1 MNQSF
6 ASLGLIDP
14 LLKAIDELNYRE
26 PTPVQQKSIP
36 SLLEGKDM
44 LAAAQTGTGKTAAY
58 SLPIIQKI
66 AESGVRAKP
75 KEVTALILAPTRE
88 LAAQIHE
95 NITAYSKYLDIRSA
109 LVFGGVNLKPQTAAL
124 VRGVD
129 ILIATPGRLLD
140 HLGQKHVSLSA
151 VKFLVLDEAD
161 RMLDMG
167 FIHDIRKLIKLIPE
181 NRQSLLFSAT
191 FSPEIRKLADSLLNS
206 PVSVEIS
213 PNKESALIEQ
223 QAYAVPKNRKRELL
237 RDLIVDEKWSQVL
250 VFTRM
255 KHAANRLCQQLI
267 KDGLT
272 AAAIHGNK
280 SQNARTKALADF
292 KDKKVQVLV
301 ATDIAAR
308 GLDIEQLPHVVNYD
322 LPDVP
327 EDYVHRIGRTGRA
340 GVPGHA
346 VSLVSPEDRPLL
358 SAIEK
363 LLKEKINLIVP
374 AQYAGPQPE
383 DLAED
388 DRREEQNHHQ
398 RLSQQSRARRRPA
411 AAPRRSPEASS
422 RRGSSDRS
430 DRGDRAERSDRFDP
444 DNFGNSIN
452 YTPRR
457 KAPGRSRSRD
467 TIARYEPV
475 DPFAPEHQALFLPQS
490 MPGERPYRAG
500 GAEKRRRPS
509 RGPRSDRSTDYFER
523 NSRYT
528 DSNTRSNLPP
538 GLAPRRG
545 GRSRNR

>member
-1 MNQSF
+1 M
-6 ASLGLIDP
+6 
-14 LLKAIDELNYRE
+14 
-26 PTPVQQKSIP
+26 
-36 SLLEGKDM
+36 
-44 LAAAQTGTGKTAAY
+44 
-58 SLPIIQKI
+58 
-66 AESGVRAKP
+66 
-75 KEVTALILAPTRE
+75 
-88 LAAQIHE
+88 
-95 NITAYSKYLDIRSA
+95 
-109 LVFGGVNLKPQTAAL
+109 
-124 VRGVD
+124 
-129 ILIATPGRLLD
+129 
-140 HLGQKHVSLSA
+140 
-151 VKFLVLDEAD
+151 
-161 RMLDMG
+161 
-167 FIHDIRKLIKLIPE
+167 
-181 NRQSLLFSAT
+181 
-191 FSPEIRKLADSLLNS
+191 
-206 PVSVEIS
+206 
-213 PNKESALIEQ
+213 
-223 QAYAVPKNRKRELL
+223 
-237 RDLIVDEKWSQVL
+237 
-250 VFTRM
+250 
-255 KHAANRLCQQLI
+255 
-267 KDGLT
+267 
-272 AAAIHGNK
+272 
-280 SQNARTKALADF
+280 
-292 KDKKVQVLV
+292 
-301 ATDIAAR
+301 
-308 GLDIEQLPHVVNYD
+308 
-322 LPDVP
+322 
-327 EDYVHRIGRTGRA
+327 
-340 GVPGHA
+340 
-346 VSLVSPEDRPLL
+346 SLVSPEDRPLL

-411 AAPRRSPEASS
+411 AAPRRSREEASESSEVSAEDSRSDRDSSAPERRGAARRHQVKRSTSRRSPEASS